1 MTEWIYDAAAGRCRK
16 VGGGQA
22 MTRRKTD
29 GERIAEKVWSRM
41 YAHLRHVGNPMSWEG
56 DLARDI
62 DRLLRKRMSEAWK
75 EGWSAASWYNKH
87 ECDNPYRGRKK
98 K

>member
-1 MTEWIYDAAAGRCRK
+1 MI
-16 VGGGQA
+16 
-22 MTRRKTD
+22 RRKETD
-29 GERIAEKVWSRM
+29 GERIAFKGRVIDSAYEV
-41 YAHLRHVGNPMSWEG
+41 E
-56 DLARDI
+56 LARDI
-62 DRLLRKRMSEAWK
+62 DRLLRRRMAEAWK